1 MPDSINKQ
9 AQIYFF
15 KRERFVRAFAFDS
28 QPHSGSVRSV
38 LVCVCVFQI
47 NTNHTEYSL
56 HQSRTF
62 SKIFY
67 FSHYPNIPWFCKI
80 PGWQGILNSR
90 KKLAYTNT
98 HGDTAHTTSHTSQ
111 TWACYMTMGCYSMS
125 WYMVFHYLHKNL
137 VGALPWLLRAF

>member
-1 MPDSINKQ
+1 MPDSINKH

-38 LVCVCVFQI
+38 LVCVCVFQM

-62 SKIFY
+62 SKIFI
-67 FSHYPNIPWFCKI
+67 FHI
-80 PGWQGILNSR
+80 ILIFHDSAR
-90 KKLAYTNT
+90 FLA
-98 HGDTAHTTSHTSQ
+98 DKEFLILEKS
-111 TWACYMTMGCYSMS
+111 
-125 WYMVFHYLHKNL
+125 
-137 VGALPWLLRAF
+137 